1 MKYPQWAIALM
12 LIIGAPIVVGIVAAM
27 VAVPEIIIVVLG
39 GAVFGVLM
47 TTKQIKT
54 KWDKPCSR
62 LHVQPPNEKTL
73 DEEDDPNSDGSN

>member
-1 MKYPQWAIALM
+1 MNYPPWAIALM
-12 LIIGAPIVVGIVAAM
+12 LIIGAPIVVGVVAAM

-54 KWDKPCSR
+54 KWDKPDSR
-62 LHVQPPNEKTL
+62 LYEPPPNEQTL
-73 DEEDDPNSDGSN
+73 DEEDDPNLDGSH